1 MTEALGLRARGRP
14 KGAKNRAKEGLGR
27 GRLRDALADSL
38 TQKDVDR
45 LPPKAKADLLVRLE
59 PKERP
64 VEDRGSTFQLIISGL
79 HGKGPCPNCGWVATP
94 GGPRAGGDDLPSDRP
109 PSEVEKIKADRLC
122 EASGFCACEG
132 E

>member
-1 MTEALGLRARGRP
+1 
-14 KGAKNRAKEGLGR
+14 
-27 GRLRDALADSL
+27 LRDALADSL

-64 VEDRGSTFQLIISGL
+64 AEDRGSIFTLVISGL
-79 HGKGPCPNCGWVATP
+79 SGKTLPCPNCGWMSP
-94 GGPRAGGDDLPSDRP
+94 PGPRANGDDLPSDLP
-109 PSEVEKIKADRLC
+109 PGEAEKSKTDRLC
-122 EASGFCACEG
+122 EAPEFCACEG